1 MADCSE
7 RNSPPNRITQNPV
20 PLTLIFKNPA
30 KSGQKVATVATSGNR
45 PDLRWRRQKTNR
57 DVTPSCPPSRR
68 DCMQHCINMKTCLK
82 CDLVNPD
89 NATRCDCGFE
99 FSRLSKPSLKTD
111 LQAELSVEQRESAA
125 NALRGILAGLGAVAL
140 SLITYAI
147 AKPGQ
152 RFILFYG
159 AAAVGLAKAGHSLV
173 RLLNIQS
180 AKRRVRK
187 YQRSD
192 PEGK

>member
-1 MADCSE
+1 
-7 RNSPPNRITQNPV
+7 
-20 PLTLIFKNPA
+20 
-30 KSGQKVATVATSGNR
+30 
-45 PDLRWRRQKTNR
+45 
-57 DVTPSCPPSRR
+57 
-68 DCMQHCINMKTCLK
+68 MKTCLK

-99 FSRLSKPSLKTD
+99 FSRLSNPSLKTD

-187 YQRSD
+187 YQGSD